1 MINEISVKVK
11 STNNKARIT
20 FYITFVI
27 SIVIFAVSFLIDRF
41 SGVVGNV
48 GLILI
53 AASILIYTKYVA
65 PVYYY
70 DIMHDSSGKA
80 VFVVRVVTGKRQ
92 STFCRI
98 GLSEIVKIEREDIA
112 ARRAHKTPHGVR
124 KYSYVPT
131 LSPDVTHRI
140 YTRSRYERAEIII
153 EASDEFVA
161 LLSEYSI
168 AARLEEIDEED

>member
-1 MINEISVKVK
+1 MINDISVKSK
-11 STNNKARIT
+11 NTNNKAKVA
-20 FYITFVI
+20 FYVTFVLSVI
-27 SIVIFAVSFLIDRF
+27 IFAVSFFINRF

-53 AASILIYTKYVA
+53 AVSILIYTKYVA

-70 DIMHDSSGKA
+70 DIMRDSSGAA
-80 VFVVRVVTGKRQ
+80 VFVVRAVTGKRQ

-98 GLSEIVKIEREDIA
+98 GLAEIVKIEREDRA
-112 ARRAHKTPHGVR
+112 ARRAHKTPAGVR

-153 EASDEFVA
+153 EASDEFAA

-168 AARLEEIDEED
+168 AARLEEIDTEE